1 MAAMKMKEADLFVNL
16 AVHGRE
22 LFARTAFS
30 ARPRP
35 VGKGKMAPWYEN
47 GLNTGAL

>member
-22 LFARTAFS
+22 LLARTVS
-30 ARPRP
+30 ARARARW
-35 VGKGKMAPWYEN
+35 GKERWPPGMRMA
-47 GLNTGAL
+47 